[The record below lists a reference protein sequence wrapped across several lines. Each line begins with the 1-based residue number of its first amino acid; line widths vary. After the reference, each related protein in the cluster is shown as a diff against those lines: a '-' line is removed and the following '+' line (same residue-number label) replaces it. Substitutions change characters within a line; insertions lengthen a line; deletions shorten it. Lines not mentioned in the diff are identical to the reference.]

1 MLFVG
6 IPLPLTSFG
15 ILYITLALEIL
26 VLGVLNENEEVDIII
41 REPSN
46 VKIFM
51 KL

>member
-1 MLFVG
+1 MLFFG

-15 ILYITLALEIL
+15 ILYITFVLEIL

-41 REPSN
+41 RKPSN